1 MDQQSTGVLNA
12 ILILTLCL
20 HGLYD
25 PIIFFIF
32 INGRSRYLQMENNIT
47 QLKDKI
53 QKTDIIGKM
62 KGKIQK
68 TDIIE
73 KMINCICR
81 LKMSFYISK
90 SVNLSIYP

>member
-1 MDQQSTGVLNA
+1 
-12 ILILTLCL
+12 
-20 HGLYD
+20 
-25 PIIFFIF
+25 
-32 INGRSRYLQMENNIT
+32 MENNIT

-81 LKMSFYISK
+81 LKMSFYISNIDK
-90 SVNLSIYP
+90 VVERLLNKFIRMLFVV